1 MFVCMWVA
9 VGLLEHVF
17 EDVHVC
23 MYVCGLL
30 LCCLRMYMFVCM
42 WVAVVLFEDVHVRM
56 YVGCCCFAG
65 ACV

>member
-9 VGLLEHVF
+9 VVLL

-23 MYVCGLL
+23 MYVCGWL

-42 WVAVVLFEDVHVRM
+42 WVAVVLFEDVHVCM
-56 YVGCCCFAG
+56 YVGGCC
-65 ACV
+65 VV

>member
-1 MFVCMWVA
+1 
-9 VGLLEHVF
+9 
-17 EDVHVC
+17 

-30 LCCLRMYMFVCM
+30 LCCLRMYMFACM
-42 WVAVVLFEDVHVRM
+42 WVAVVMLDHVFEDVHVRM